1 MRITGC
7 YGQTLPK
14 SLILLIIIS
23 LKILYV
29 SSSPDKEKH
38 IMKIVHIDQFFPH
51 PRMRLVKITTDNGLV
66 GWGET
71 TLEGKPKST
80 IAAVEE
86 LADYLISKDPLR
98 IEHHWQH
105 IYRSAFFRG
114 GNVLMSALSGID
126 QALWDIAGKYHGVPV
141 YQLLGGAVRDRIRVY
156 AHWSIRD
163 LTDEGKAKA
172 KERLEWLQKQGGY
185 KAFKA
190 GPGGKWRGHEPPAV
204 IDAFVERAYLM
215 REWVG
220 PEVELAFDFHGK
232 MTSALAIE
240 ICHELKGMR
249 PMFVEEPVPQ
259 ENVDAL
265 KLVSDHVT
273 FPIATG
279 ERLLTRWGFREI
291 FEKQAVAYI
300 QPDISHT
307 GGITEL
313 KKIANMAEVYYMH
326 TMPHCAIG
334 PVAFSAS
341 LQVDAVV
348 PNFLIQE
355 QIDQGL
361 GASILQEA
369 WQVKDGH
376 IELPTKPGLGFEINE
391 KEAQQNREVYEEE
404 LGGEFYHETDGSV
417 ADW

>member
-1 MRITGC
+1 
-7 YGQTLPK
+7 
-14 SLILLIIIS
+14 
-23 LKILYV
+23 
-29 SSSPDKEKH
+29 
-38 IMKIVHIDQFFPH
+38 MKIARIEQFFPRH
-51 PRMRLVKITTDNGLV
+51 RMRLVRITTDNGLV

-86 LADYLISKDPLR
+86 LTDYLIGKDPLR

-114 GNVLMSALSGID
+114 GNVLMSALAGID
-126 QALWDIAGKYHGVPV
+126 QALWDIAGKHYSVPTH
-141 YQLLGGAVRDRIRVY
+141 QLLGGAVRDRIRVY
-156 AHWSIRD
+156 AHWGIGSM
-163 LTDEGKAKA
+163 TDEGQAAAKD
-172 KERLEWLQKQGGY
+172 RLEMLQQKGGY
-185 KAFKA
+185 KAFKS
-190 GPGGKWRGHEPPAV
+190 GPGGTWRAHEPPAV

-220 PEVELAFDFHGK
+220 PDAELCFDFHGK
-232 MTSALAIE
+232 MTPALAIE
-240 ICHELKGMR
+240 VCHELKGMR

-265 KLVSDHVT
+265 KLVSDHVP

-279 ERLLTRWGFREI
+279 ERLLSRWEFREV

-300 QPDISHT
+300 QPDGSHA

-313 KKIANMAEVYYMH
+313 KKIANMAEVYYIH

-334 PVAFSAS
+334 PVAFSACM
-341 LQVDAVV
+341 QADAVV

-355 QIDQGL
+355 QVDAALGDGL
-361 GASILQEA
+361 LKTPWE
-369 WQVKDGH
+369 VKDGH
-376 IELPTKPGLGFEINE
+376 IELPTQPGLGFEIDE
-391 KEAQQNREVYEEE
+391 KEATQNREGYDEE
-404 LGGEFYHETDGSV
+404 LGGEHYYESDGSV

>member
-1 MRITGC
+1 
-7 YGQTLPK
+7 
-14 SLILLIIIS
+14 
-23 LKILYV
+23 
-29 SSSPDKEKH
+29 
-38 IMKIVHIDQFFPH
+38 MKIAKIEQFFPRQ
-51 PRMRLVKITTDNGLV
+51 RMRLIKITTDNGLI

-80 IAAVEE
+80 WSAVEE
-86 LADYLISKDPLR
+86 LADYLVGKDPLR

-126 QALWDIAGKYHGVPV
+126 QALWDIAGKHYQVPTCK
-141 YQLLGGAVRDRIRVY
+141 LLGGGPVRDRVRVY
-156 AHWSIRD
+156 AHWGIHGSSD
-163 LTDEGKAKA
+163 EALTAS
-172 KERLEWLQKQGGY
+172 KERLDALLKHGY
-185 KAFKA
+185 TAFKS
-190 GPGGKWRGHEPPAV
+190 GPGGKWRAHEPPAT
-204 IDAFVERAYLM
+204 IDAFVKRAYMM

-220 PEVELAFDFHGK
+220 PEVEICFDFHGK
-232 MTSALAIE
+232 MTPALAIE

-265 KLVSDHVT
+265 KQVSDHVP

-279 ERLLTRWGFREI
+279 ERLLSRWEFRQL

-300 QPDISHT
+300 QPDGSHA
-307 GGITEL
+307 GGISEL
-313 KKIANMAEVYYMH
+313 LKIANMAEVYYIH

-334 PVAFSAS
+334 PVALAACV
-341 LQVDAVV
+341 QVDAVV

-355 QIDQGL
+355 QIGPTHLFD
-361 GASILQEA
+361 ILSAA
-369 WQVKDGH
+369 WEVVDGH
-376 IELPTKPGLGFEINE
+376 IELPTRPGLGFEINE
-391 KEAQQNREVYEEE
+391 KEIEKQIEYEEE
-404 LGGEFYHETDGSV
+404 LGGEFYYETDGSV

>member
-1 MRITGC
+1 
-7 YGQTLPK
+7 
-14 SLILLIIIS
+14 
-23 LKILYV
+23 
-29 SSSPDKEKH
+29 
-38 IMKIVHIDQFFPH
+38 MKIIKIEQFFPRH
-51 PRMRLVKITTDNGLV
+51 RTRLVKITTDEGIV

-86 LADYLISKDPLR
+86 LSDYLIGQNPLLS
-98 IEHHWQH
+98 EHHWQH
-105 IYRSAFFRG
+105 IYRSAFYRG
-114 GNVLMSALSGID
+114 GNILMSALSGID
-126 QALWDIAGKYHGVPV
+126 QALWDIAGKHYGVPT
-141 YQLLGGAVRDRIRVY
+141 YKLLGDAVRDRIRVY
-156 AHWSIRD
+156 AHWGIDSMSD
-163 LTDEGKAKA
+163 DGKARA
-172 KERLEWLQKQGGY
+172 RERLDMLREMGGY
-185 KAFKA
+185 TAFKS
-190 GPGGKWRGHEPPAV
+190 GPGGMWRGHEPPAI

-220 PEVELAFDFHGK
+220 PNVELAFDFHGK
-232 MTSALAIE
+232 MTPALAIE
-240 ICHELKGMR
+240 ICRELRGMR

-259 ENVDAL
+259 ENIDAL
-265 KLVSDHVT
+265 KLVSDGVT

-300 QPDISHT
+300 QPDVSHA

-326 TMPHCAIG
+326 VAPHCAIG

-341 LQVDAVV
+341 LHVDAVV

-355 QIDQGL
+355 QTDRAVDTGL
-361 GASILQEA
+361 FTEDWLVE
-369 WQVKDGH
+369 DGH
-376 IELPTKPGLGFEINE
+376 ITLPASPGLGFEIDPE
-391 KEAQQNREVYEEE
+391 IAEQTLDTYEEE
-404 LGGEFYHETDGSV
+404 LGGEYYHESDGSV

>member
-1 MRITGC
+1 
-7 YGQTLPK
+7 
-14 SLILLIIIS
+14 
-23 LKILYV
+23 
-29 SSSPDKEKH
+29 
-38 IMKIVHIDQFFPH
+38 MKIARIEQFFPRH
-51 PRMRLVKITTDNGLV
+51 RMRLVRITTDSGLV

-80 IAAVEE
+80 IAAVDE
-86 LADYLISKDPLR
+86 LADYLIGKDPLR

-126 QALWDIAGKYHGVPV
+126 QALWDIAGKHYGVPTH
-141 YQLLGGAVRDRIRVY
+141 QLLGGAVRDRIRVY
-156 AHWSIRD
+156 AHWGIGSM
-163 LTDEGKAKA
+163 TDEGKAAA
-172 KERLEWLQKQGGY
+172 KDRLEMLQKKGGY
-185 KAFKA
+185 KAFKS
-190 GPGGKWRGHEPPAV
+190 GPGGTWRAHEPPAV

-220 PEVELAFDFHGK
+220 DDAELCFDFHGK
-232 MTSALAIE
+232 MTPALAIE
-240 ICHELKGMR
+240 VCHELKGMR

-265 KLVSDHVT
+265 KLVSDHVP

-279 ERLLTRWGFREI
+279 ERLLSRWEFRDV

-300 QPDISHT
+300 QPDGSHA

-313 KKIANMAEVYYMH
+313 KKIANMAEVYYIH
-326 TMPHCAIG
+326 IMPHCAIG
-334 PVAFSAS
+334 PVAFSACM
-341 LQVDAVV
+341 QADAVV

-355 QIDQGL
+355 QVDAALGDGL
-361 GASILQEA
+361 LKTDWE
-369 WQVKDGH
+369 VKDGH
-376 IELPTKPGLGFEINE
+376 IELPTQPGLGFEIDE
-391 KEAQQNREVYEEE
+391 KEAMRNLGEYGEE
-404 LGGEFYHETDGSV
+404 LGGEYYYESDGSV

>member
-1 MRITGC
+1 
-7 YGQTLPK
+7 
-14 SLILLIIIS
+14 
-23 LKILYV
+23 
-29 SSSPDKEKH
+29 
-38 IMKIVHIDQFFPH
+38 MKIAKIEQFFPLK
-51 PRMRLVKITTDNGLV
+51 RVRLVKVTTDTGLV

-80 IAAVEE
+80 MAAVEE
-86 LADYLISKDPLR
+86 LADYLIGKDPLR

-114 GNVLMSALSGID
+114 GNILMTALSGLD
-126 QALWDIAGKYHGVPV
+126 QALWDIAGKHHGLPV
-141 YQLLGGAVRDRIRVY
+141 HQLLGGAVRDRLRVY
-156 AHWSIRD
+156 AHWGIHNM
-163 LTDEGKAKA
+163 TDEGLERSRA
-172 KERLEWLQKQGGY
+172 RLEWLQQKGY
-185 KAFKA
+185 TAFKA

-204 IDAFVERAYLM
+204 IDAFVERAYKM

-220 PEVELAFDFHGK
+220 QDVELAFDFHGK
-232 MTSALAIE
+232 FTPALAIE

-259 ENVDAL
+259 ENVTAL
-265 KLVSDHVT
+265 KLVSDHVP

-279 ERLLTRWGFREI
+279 ERLLTRWGFRDV
-291 FEKQAVAYI
+291 FEQQAVAYI

-326 TMPHCAIG
+326 ILPHCAIG
-334 PVAFSAS
+334 PVAFTAS
-341 LQVDAVV
+341 LHVDAVV
-348 PNFLIQE
+348 PNFLAQE

-361 GASILQEA
+361 GGGLFQEE
-369 WQVKDGH
+369 WPVVNGH
-376 IELPTKPGLGFEINE
+376 IELPTRPGLGFEMNE
-391 KEAQQNREVYEEE
+391 QAAERNIDQYEEE
-404 LGGEFYHETDGSV
+404 LGGEFFYEQDGSV

>member
-1 MRITGC
+1 
-7 YGQTLPK
+7 
-14 SLILLIIIS
+14 
-23 LKILYV
+23 
-29 SSSPDKEKH
+29 
-38 IMKIVHIDQFFPH
+38 MKIAKIEQFFP
-51 PRMRLVKITTDNGLV
+51 RRRTRLVKITTDNGIA

-80 IAAVEE
+80 VVAVEE
-86 LADYLISKDPLR
+86 LSDYLIGKDPLR

-105 IYRSAFFRG
+105 IYRSAFYRG
-114 GNVLMSALSGID
+114 GNILMTALSGID
-126 QALWDIAGKYHGVPV
+126 QALWDIAGKYYEVPTHK
-141 YQLLGGAVRDRIRVY
+141 LLGGAVRDRIRVY
-156 AHWSIRD
+156 AHWGIGSM
-163 LTDEGKAKA
+163 TDEGKASA
-172 KERLEWLQKQGGY
+172 KERLEMLQKKGGY
-185 KAFKA
+185 DAFKT
-190 GPGGKWRGHEPPAV
+190 GPGGKWRAHEPPTV

-220 PEVELAFDFHGK
+220 PDVELCFDFHGK
-232 MTSALAIE
+232 MTPALAIE
-240 ICHELKGMR
+240 VCHELKGMR

-265 KLVSDHVT
+265 KQVSDHVP

-291 FEKQAVAYI
+291 FEKQAVAYL
-300 QPDISHT
+300 QPDTSHS

-326 TMPHCAIG
+326 IMPHCAIG

-355 QIDQGL
+355 QVDSGL
-361 GASILQEA
+361 GDGLLKED
-369 WQVKDGH
+369 WVVVNGH
-376 IELPTKPGLGFEINE
+376 IELPTKPGLGFEIDE
-391 KEAQQNREVYEEE
+391 SEVEQDCGIYEEE
-404 LGGEFYHETDGSV
+404 LGGEFYYESDGSV

>member
-1 MRITGC
+1 
-7 YGQTLPK
+7 
-14 SLILLIIIS
+14 
-23 LKILYV
+23 
-29 SSSPDKEKH
+29 
-38 IMKIVHIDQFFPH
+38 MKIAKIEQFFPRH
-51 PRMRLVKITTDNGLV
+51 RMRLVRITTDTGLI

-86 LADYLISKDPLR
+86 LADYLIGKDPLR

-126 QALWDIAGKYHGVPV
+126 QALWDIAGKHYGVPTH
-141 YQLLGGAVRDRIRVY
+141 QLLGGAVRDRIRVY
-156 AHWSIRD
+156 AHWGIGSM
-163 LTDEGKAKA
+163 TDEGKAAA
-172 KERLEWLQKQGGY
+172 KDRLEMLQKKGGY
-185 KAFKA
+185 KAFKS
-190 GPGGKWRGHEPPAV
+190 GPGGTWRAHEPPAV

-220 PEVELAFDFHGK
+220 PDAELCFDFHGK
-232 MTSALAIE
+232 MTPALAIE
-240 ICHELKGMR
+240 VCHELKGMR

-265 KLVSDHVT
+265 KLVSDHVP

-279 ERLLTRWGFREI
+279 ERLLSRWEFRQV

-300 QPDISHT
+300 QPDGSHA

-313 KKIANMAEVYYMH
+313 KKIANMAEVYYIH

-334 PVAFSAS
+334 PVAFSACM
-341 LQVDAVV
+341 QVDAVV

-355 QIDQGL
+355 QVDAALGDGL
-361 GASILQEA
+361 LKTEWA
-369 WQVKDGH
+369 VKDGH
-376 IELPTKPGLGFEINE
+376 IELPTRPGLGFEIDE
-391 KEAQQNREVYEEE
+391 KEAMQNREGYNEE
-404 LGGEFYHETDGSV
+404 LGGEFYYESDGSV